1 MPHIFELVFEL
12 EQSDKA
18 KNNANNMRAVA
29 LLRSMIKEGLT
40 ISQMTKQLNALRCND
55 NANINIKSELSN
67 VL

>member
-12 EQSDKA
+12 EQSEICNLNQTNRIKA

-40 ISQMTKQLNALRCND
+40 ISQKSNAL
-55 NANINIKSELSN
+55 K
-67 VL
+67 